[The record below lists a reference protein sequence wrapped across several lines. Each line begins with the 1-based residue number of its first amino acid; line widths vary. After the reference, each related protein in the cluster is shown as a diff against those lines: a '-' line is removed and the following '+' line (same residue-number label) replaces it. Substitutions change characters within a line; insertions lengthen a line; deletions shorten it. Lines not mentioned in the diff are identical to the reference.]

1 MMHCPLNYKLSLVD
15 LTENCVIIV
24 FFSWSSVVAV
34 FVLFSR
40 RYYFLV
46 VILLSAGIASLYYFT
61 GLGDGFLHVD
71 TLRS

>member
-24 FFSWSSVVAV
+24 FFSWSSVVAI

-40 RYYFLV
+40 RYYSLV

-61 GLGDGFLHVD
+61 GLGDCFLHVD
-71 TLRS
+71 MLRS